1 MLHSGEERFRVLFE
15 RSPVGMAFVALDG
28 TVIAVNEAACRL
40 CGRSEQELVGSPGLE
55 VAHPDDRG
63 DAAGRLHQLADGQ
76 LEEVRLERRF
86 IRPDGSVVWAESL
99 TQAVRAP
106 DGTPL
111 YLQTILV
118 DVTGRRQAEAAQSWL
133 AAIVQSSQD
142 AIVGT
147 TLDGVIMNW
156 NAGAE
161 RIFGYTAGE
170 TVGQDA
176 SILRPPGSEG
186 EVARLTAR
194 IARGERMEH
203 RVVRARKDGSAVTL
217 LTTSTP
223 ILDASGAI
231 VGTASVARDLGEKE
245 RTEAMFRSLLEAAPD
260 ATVCVDDH
268 GVMALVN
275 VQAERLFGYA
285 RNEMIGRPFE
295 MLVPDGAK
303 SIHPVHRRGYS
314 AGQVSRPMGADR
326 ELAGRRKDGSEFP
339 AEISLSAIQTQDG
352 TLVSATIRDGTERW
366 HAAIVASSSDAII
379 GRSLDGTITSW
390 NSGAERMYG
399 YSAAEAVGSDLAMM
413 VPPERSGEL
422 PDMAERVRR
431 GEPAGQYE
439 TQRVRKDGA
448 PIEVS
453 VAISPI
459 RDAAGAV
466 VGTSAVARDITE
478 SKRAV
483 EALRA
488 VEARK
493 SAILESALD
502 CLVTMDHQGRVV
514 EFNPAAERVFGYGRD
529 QALGQPLAELIIP
542 PPLRAAHRAG
552 LARYLESGEGPVLG
566 QRLELTAV
574 RADGTEFPVEL
585 AITRVELPGPPVF
598 TAYLRDITDRKRTE
612 AERQALGERLR
623 QSERLE
629 SLGQLA
635 GGVAH
640 DFNNLLGV
648 ILNYAAFVAEE
659 TAGNPA
665 INADVE
671 QIRAA
676 AERGARLTRQ
686 LLIVGRREAIRPVIL
701 DLNAIVA
708 DIHDLLSRSIGEQ
721 VQLTAYPA
729 IGLPAIRADR
739 GQIDQ
744 ILLNLAVN
752 ARDAMPAGGTLHI
765 ATGVADLDDDYFRTH
780 PGAGPGRHVELTV
793 TDTGTGIPPE
803 VADRIFEPFF
813 TTKPKGQGTGLGLAT
828 VYGIVTEAG
837 GSLSVQSQAGSGTTF
852 RLLFPAIEEPA
863 TPAVT
868 PSAAGDIG
876 GHGETILV
884 VEDEAAMME
893 VTARILRRHGYA
905 VVEATTGPDAIAAA
919 AERDVQLL
927 LTDSV
932 MPQMSGRELARQIRE
947 VRPELPVLFM
957 SGYDQGVVGTQLIP
971 SEAVMLVQKPFDA
984 ETLLKRV
991 RSVIPRASQDNDS
1004 AAR

>member
-1 MLHSGEERFRVLFE
+1 MPPPDERFRVLFE

-28 TVIAVNEAACRL
+28 TVLAVNPAACKL

-55 VAHPDDRG
+55 VGHPDDRG
-63 DAAGRLHQLADGQ
+63 DAAGRLRQLAEGQ

-86 IRPDGSVVWAESL
+86 IRPDGTVVWADSL
-99 TQAVRAP
+99 TEAVRAP

-118 DVTGRRQAEAAQSWL
+118 DITARRQSEAARSWL

-147 TLDGVIMNW
+147 TLDGGIMNW

-161 RIFGYTAGE
+161 RIFGYTADE
-170 TVGQDA
+170 MVGHDA

-194 IARGERMEH
+194 MGRGERVEH
-203 RVVRARKDGSAVTL
+203 RVVRARKDGTAVTL
-217 LTTSTP
+217 LVTSTP
-223 ILDASGAI
+223 ILDASGAV
-231 VGTASVARDLGEKE
+231 VGMASVARDLDEQE
-245 RTEAMFRSLLEAAPD
+245 RAEAMFRSLVEAAPD
-260 ATVCVDDH
+260 ATVCVDDQ
-268 GVMALVN
+268 GVIALVN
-275 VQAERLFGYA
+275 AQAEQLFGYA
-285 RNEMIGRPFE
+285 RDEMIGRRVE

-303 SIHPVHRRGYS
+303 DIHPGHRGGYF
-314 AGQVSRPMGADR
+314 ADPVPRPMGAGR
-326 ELAGRRKDGSEFP
+326 ELAACRKDGSEFP
-339 AEISLSAIQTQDG
+339 AEISLSAVRTQDG
-352 TLVSATIRDGTERW
+352 TLVSATVRDGTERR

-390 NSGAERMYG
+390 NGGAERMYG
-399 YSAAEAVGSDLAMM
+399 YTAAEAIGSDLAMM

-422 PDMAERVRR
+422 PGMAKRARR
-431 GEPAGQYE
+431 GEPTGQFE
-439 TQRVRKDGA
+439 TQRVRKDGTT
-448 PIEVS
+448 IEVS
-453 VAISPI
+453 VTISPI
-459 RDAAGAV
+459 RDAAGSV

-483 EALRA
+483 EELRA

-502 CLVTMDHQGRVV
+502 CLVTMDHQGNIV
-514 EFNPAAERVFGYGRD
+514 EFNPAAERVFGYRRD
-529 QALGQPLAELIIP
+529 QVLGQPMAELIIP
-542 PPLRAAHRAG
+542 PPLRDAHKAG
-552 LARYLESGEGPVLG
+552 LKRYLETGEGPVLG
-566 QRLELTAV
+566 QRLELPAV

-598 TAYLRDITDRKRTE
+598 TAYLRDLTDRKRIE

-665 INADVE
+665 INADAE
-671 QIRAA
+671 QIRTA

-686 LLIVGRREAIRPVIL
+686 LLIVGRREAIRPAVL
-701 DLNAIVA
+701 DLNAIIT

-721 VQLTAYPA
+721 VELTVSPSS
-729 IGLPAIRADR
+729 GLPAIRADR

-744 ILLNLAVN
+744 VLLNLAVN

-765 ATGVADLDDDYFRTH
+765 ATQVADLDEDYLRLH
-780 PGAGPGRHVELTV
+780 PDARQGRHVELTV

-803 VADRIFEPFF
+803 IADRIFEPFF
-813 TTKPKGQGTGLGLAT
+813 TTKPQGQGTGLGLAT

-837 GSLSVQSQAGSGTTF
+837 GSLSVHSEPGTGTTF
-852 RLLFPAIEEPA
+852 RLLFPAVDQPAAPAA
-863 TPAVT
+863 TPA
-868 PSAAGDIG
+868 AGDDQ

-893 VTARILRRHGYA
+893 VTTRILRRHGYT
-905 VVEATTGPDAIAAA
+905 VVEAATGPEAIALAA
-919 AERDVQLL
+919 KPDVRLL

-932 MPQMSGRELARQIRE
+932 MPQMSGPELARQIRQL
-947 VRPELPVLFM
+947 RPELPVLFM
-957 SGYDQGVVGTQLIP
+957 SGYDQGMTGTRPALSQG
-971 SEAVMLVQKPFDA
+971 AALVQKPFDA
-984 ETLLKRV
+984 RTLLSHV
-991 RSVIPRASQDNDS
+991 RSVLPRASQDPS
-1004 AAR
+1004 PAPRE

>member
-1 MLHSGEERFRVLFE
+1 MLPSDERFRVLFE

-28 TVIAVNEAACRL
+28 TVLAVNPAACKL
-40 CGRSEQELVGSPGLE
+40 CGRPEQELVGSPGLE
-55 VAHPDDRG
+55 VSHPDDRA
-63 DAAGRLHQLADGQ
+63 DAAGRLRQLAEGQ

-86 IRPDGSVVWAESL
+86 IRPDGTVVWADSL

-118 DVTGRRQAEAAQSWL
+118 DVTGRRQAEAARSWL

-142 AIVGT
+142 AIIGT

-161 RIFGYTAGE
+161 RIFGYTADE
-170 TVGQDA
+170 MVGHDA

-186 EVARLTAR
+186 EVARLAAR
-194 IARGERMEH
+194 TGRGQRVEH
-203 RVVRARKDGSAVTL
+203 RVVRVRKDGTAVTL
-217 LTTSTP
+217 LVTSTP
-223 ILDASGAI
+223 IRDAFGAV
-231 VGTASVARDLGEKE
+231 VGTASVARDLDEQQ
-245 RTEAMFRSLLEAAPD
+245 RAEAMFRSLVEAAPD
-260 ATVCVDDH
+260 ATVCVDDQ
-268 GVMALVN
+268 GVIALVN
-275 VQAERLFGYA
+275 AQAERLFGYP
-285 RNEMIGRPFE
+285 RDEMIGRRVE

-303 SIHPVHRRGYS
+303 DTHPGHRRGYF
-314 AGQVSRPMGADR
+314 ADPVPRPMGAGR
-326 ELAGRRKDGSEFP
+326 QLAACRKDGSEFP
-339 AEISLSAIQTQDG
+339 AEISLSAVRTQDG
-352 TLVSATIRDGTERW
+352 TLVSATVRDGTERR

-390 NSGAERMYG
+390 NGGAERMYG
-399 YSAAEAVGSDLAMM
+399 YTAAEAIGSDLPML

-422 PDMAERVRR
+422 PDTAGRLRR
-431 GEPAGQYE
+431 GEPARQFE
-439 TQRVRKDGA
+439 TQRVRKDGTT
-448 PIEVS
+448 IEVS
-453 VAISPI
+453 VTLSPI

-466 VGTSAVARDITE
+466 AGTSAVARDITE

-483 EALRA
+483 EELRA

-502 CLVTMDHQGRVV
+502 CLVTMDHQGRVI
-514 EFNPAAERVFGYGRD
+514 EFNPAAERVFGYRRD
-529 QALGQPLAELIIP
+529 QALGQPMAELIIP
-542 PPLRAAHRAG
+542 PPLRAAHGAG
-552 LARYLESGEGPVLG
+552 LKRYLETGEGPVLG
-566 QRLELTAV
+566 QRLELTAI

-598 TAYLRDITDRKRTE
+598 TAYLRDITDRKQAE

-648 ILNYAAFVAEE
+648 ILNYAAFIAEQ

-665 INADVE
+665 VNADVE

-686 LLIVGRREAIRPVIL
+686 LLIVGRREAISPATL
-701 DLNAIVA
+701 DLNAIIA
-708 DIHDLLSRSIGEQ
+708 EIRDLLSRSIGEQ
-721 VQLTAYPA
+721 VELTVSPA

-744 ILLNLAVN
+744 VLLNLAVN

-765 ATGVADLDDDYFRTH
+765 ATQVADLDAEYIRLH
-780 PGAGPGRHVELTV
+780 PRAREGRHVELTV
-793 TDTGTGIPPE
+793 SDTGTGIPPE
-803 VADRIFEPFF
+803 VADHIFEPFF
-813 TTKPKGQGTGLGLAT
+813 TTKPPGQGTGLGLAT

-837 GSLSVQSQAGSGTTF
+837 GSLSVQSEAGTGTTF

-863 TPAVT
+863 APAAAA
-868 PSAAGDIG
+868 PAAGDDQ

-893 VTARILRRHGYA
+893 VTARILRRHGYT
-905 VVEATTGPDAIAAA
+905 VVEAATGPEAIALAA
-919 AERDVQLL
+919 KPDVRLL

-932 MPQMSGRELARQIRE
+932 MPQMSGPELARQIRQL
-947 VRPELPVLFM
+947 RPELPVLFM
-957 SGYDQGVVGTQLIP
+957 SGYDQGMTGTQRIP
-971 SEAVMLVQKPFDA
+971 SADAALIQKPFNA
-984 ETLLKRV
+984 QTLLSHV
-991 RSVIPRASQDNDS
+991 RSALPRA
-1004 AAR
+1004 

>member
-1 MLHSGEERFRVLFE
+1 MPPPDERFRVLFE

-28 TVIAVNEAACRL
+28 TVLAVNPAACKL

-55 VAHPDDRG
+55 VGHPDDRG
-63 DAAGRLHQLADGQ
+63 DAAGRLRQLAEGQ

-86 IRPDGSVVWAESL
+86 IRPDGTVVWADSL
-99 TQAVRAP
+99 TEAVRAP

-118 DVTGRRQAEAAQSWL
+118 DITARRQSEAARSWL

-147 TLDGVIMNW
+147 TLDGGIMNW

-161 RIFGYTAGE
+161 RIFGYTADE
-170 TVGQDA
+170 MVGHDA

-194 IARGERMEH
+194 MGRGERVEH
-203 RVVRARKDGSAVTL
+203 RVVRARKGGTAVTL
-217 LTTSTP
+217 LVTSTP
-223 ILDASGAI
+223 ILDASGAV
-231 VGTASVARDLGEKE
+231 VGMASVARGLDQQE
-245 RTEAMFRSLLEAAPD
+245 RAA
-260 ATVCVDDH
+260 C
-268 GVMALVN
+268 
-275 VQAERLFGYA
+275 
-285 RNEMIGRPFE
+285 
-295 MLVPDGAK
+295 
-303 SIHPVHRRGYS
+303 
-314 AGQVSRPMGADR
+314 
-326 ELAGRRKDGSEFP
+326 RKDGSEYP
-339 AEISLSAIQTQDG
+339 AEISLSAVRTQDG
-352 TLVSATIRDGTERW
+352 TLVSATVRDGTERR

-390 NSGAERMYG
+390 NGGAERMYG
-399 YSAAEAVGSDLAMM
+399 YTAAEAIGSDLAMM

-422 PDMAERVRR
+422 PGMAKRARR
-431 GEPAGQYE
+431 GEPTGQFE
-439 TQRVRKDGA
+439 TQRVRKDGTT
-448 PIEVS
+448 IEVS
-453 VAISPI
+453 VTISPI
-459 RDAAGAV
+459 RDAAGSV

-483 EALRA
+483 EELRA

-502 CLVTMDHQGRVV
+502 CLVTMDHQGNIV
-514 EFNPAAERVFGYGRD
+514 EFNPAAERVFGYRRD
-529 QALGQPLAELIIP
+529 QVLGQPMAELIIP
-542 PPLRAAHRAG
+542 PPLRDAHKAG
-552 LARYLESGEGPVLG
+552 LKRYLETGEGPVLG
-566 QRLELTAV
+566 QRLELPAV

-598 TAYLRDITDRKRTE
+598 TAYLRDLTDRKRIE

-665 INADVE
+665 INADAE
-671 QIRAA
+671 QIRTA

-686 LLIVGRREAIRPVIL
+686 LLIVGRREAIRPAVL
-701 DLNAIVA
+701 DLNAIIT

-721 VQLTAYPA
+721 VELTVSPSS
-729 IGLPAIRADR
+729 GLPAIRADR

-744 ILLNLAVN
+744 VLLNLAVN

-765 ATGVADLDDDYFRTH
+765 ATQVADLDEDYLRLH
-780 PGAGPGRHVELTV
+780 PDARQGRHVELTV

-803 VADRIFEPFF
+803 IADRIFEPFF
-813 TTKPKGQGTGLGLAT
+813 TTKPQGQGTGLGLAT

-837 GSLSVQSQAGSGTTF
+837 GSLSVHSEPGTGTTF
-852 RLLFPAIEEPA
+852 RLLFPAVDQPAAPAA
-863 TPAVT
+863 TPA
-868 PSAAGDIG
+868 AGDDQ

-893 VTARILRRHGYA
+893 VTTRILRRHGYT
-905 VVEATTGPDAIAAA
+905 VVEAATGPEAIALAA
-919 AERDVQLL
+919 KPDVRLL

-932 MPQMSGRELARQIRE
+932 MPQMSGPELARQIRQL
-947 VRPELPVLFM
+947 RPELPVLFM
-957 SGYDQGVVGTQLIP
+957 SGYDQGMTGTRPALSQG
-971 SEAVMLVQKPFDA
+971 AALVQKPFDA
-984 ETLLKRV
+984 RTLLSHV
-991 RSVIPRASQDNDS
+991 RSVLPRASKDPS
-1004 AAR
+1004 PAPRE